1 MGTRFAGSA
10 LQGLCAAHVQNP
22 PTFLTSVCLPR
33 LRHTLEP
40 AGRLAVNDLFAT
52 FGLLD
57 WKPLAAALLLP
68 PVPLLMLLL
77 LASWWQRRRPALA
90 TTLLLT
96 AVLGLWFS
104 HCHVTGELLER
115 QLAMTP
121 TLSTQRLAELRRS
134 VLGEG
139 RTAIV
144 VLSGGV
150 RPLASE
156 FGDSHPS
163 SRSMERLH
171 YGLWLARQVPA
182 PLLIAGGPGWL
193 QRDGPAESAV
203 LARVASRDNARAVR
217 WIEVESH
224 DTRGMARFSLQ
235 QLRKDGIDQVILVTH
250 SWHMRRAERAFT
262 EAAAS
267 ATMPLRLV
275 PAPMGLV
282 ADRLLP
288 PLQRWTP
295 TAEGHQRVRQALRE
309 WIGLVAGA

>member
-1 MGTRFAGSA
+1 M
-10 LQGLCAAHVQNP
+10 
-22 PTFLTSVCLPR
+22 
-33 LRHTLEP
+33 
-40 AGRLAVNDLFAT
+40 NDLFAT

-57 WKPLAAALLLP
+57 WKPVAAALLLP
-68 PVPLLMLLL
+68 PVPLLLMLLL
-77 LASWWQRRRPALA
+77 AWWWQRRRPALA
-90 TTLLLT
+90 TTLLMT
-96 AVLGLWFS
+96 AVLGLWFG
-104 HCHVTGELLER
+104 HCQITGELLER
-115 QLAMTP
+115 QLAMAP

-134 VLGEG
+134 AGDG

-156 FGDSHPS
+156 YGESHPA

-182 PLLIAGGPGWL
+182 PLMIAGGAGWS
-193 QRDGPAESAV
+193 QHDGPAESAV
-203 LARVASRDNARAVR
+203 LARVASRDNARTVR
-217 WIEVESH
+217 WIEAESH
-224 DTRGMARFSLQ
+224 DTRGMARFGLQ

-250 SWHMRRAERAFT
+250 GWHMRRAARAFT
-262 EAAAS
+262 EEAATAN
-267 ATMPLRLV
+267 MPLRLV

-295 TAEGHQRVRQALRE
+295 TTEGHQRVRQALRE
-309 WIGLVAGA
+309 WIGLAAGA